1 MNHSLR
7 TADLETHIRIVA
19 ISLIAGMFVVVGAL
33 SARFDSHGGAIR
45 SAAHPY
51 VIKASRQAVYSVNE
65 KPLVR

>member
-7 TADLETHIRIVA
+7 RADLETHIRIVA

-33 SARFDSHGGAIR
+33 SARFDSHGGAVR

-51 VIKASRQAVYSVNE
+51 VIKASPQAVYSVNE